1 VTTLPSLDQTSHLL
15 RRLASLYNRLGREIG
30 TRPLVLPDGKFFPD
44 AFTADEKSV
53 RRLARRMKSHA
64 GMDDIPIKVR
74 VVGTDDAAAADGG
87 CCGGSCHS
95 GAPAKESSTKTE
107 SKAAHACSGKCA
119 DGGSGK
125 CADGGCGKCADGGC
139 GDCSSH
145 EENDGPTPRLV
156 DLGDEWLIQVPAA
169 EVRANIVLTTNLAKV
184 LGLIFLLE
192 NLPKGTSIEQPVEAS
207 VEIASVAL
215 GFGALLLEGS
225 YLYSKSCGGPK
236 VGRVTTL
243 DCGSISLLTAL
254 FIARGKHRSQPLK
267 RHLSTTQSAAFG
279 EAEHLVSANRTLVEK
294 LATSPEQ
301 LLSGEISIRTSLGLW
316 DRVFGGRRG
325 AKADLRQVS
334 DFDLDELE
342 AMVSAQPA
350 IEAQRRSHGAD
361 AKHAEL
367 RALVDDALAESV
379 NEAEA

>member
-1 VTTLPSLDQTSHLL
+1 MTTLPSLDQTSHLL
-15 RRLASLYNRLGREIG
+15 RRLASLYDRLGREIG

-53 RRLARRMKSHA
+53 KRLARRMKSHA

-74 VVGTDDAAAADGG
+74 VVGTDEAAAADGG

-95 GAPAKESSTKTE
+95 GAPANESSTKTE
-107 SKAAHACSGKCA
+107 SKSAHAC
-119 DGGSGK
+119 SGK

-139 GDCSSH
+139 GDCSAH

-156 DLGDEWLIQVPAA
+156 DLGDEWLIQVPAV
-169 EVRANIVLTTNLAKV
+169 EVRANIVLTTNLAKM

-243 DCGSISLLTAL
+243 DCGSIALLTAL

-267 RHLSTTQSAAFG
+267 RHLSTTQSAVFG

-294 LATSPEQ
+294 LATMPEQ
-301 LLSGEISIRTSLGLW
+301 LLSGEISIRTSASLW

-325 AKADLRQVS
+325 AKADLRQAG

-342 AMVSAQPA
+342 AMVSTQPA
-350 IEAQRRSHGAD
+350 LEAQRKSRPAD
-361 AKHAEL
+361 TKHAEL